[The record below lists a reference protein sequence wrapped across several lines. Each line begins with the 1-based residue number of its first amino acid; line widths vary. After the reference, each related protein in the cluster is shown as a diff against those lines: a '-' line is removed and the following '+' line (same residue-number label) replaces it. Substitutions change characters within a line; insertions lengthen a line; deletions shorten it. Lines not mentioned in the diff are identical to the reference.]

1 MNNFNRRDIL
11 KAGLALAGATALGA
25 HAQAPQERGVT
36 ANSIK
41 LGQIV
46 ATTGPVAIYGI
57 PIRAGTQAYLGMV
70 NDRGGVNGRKIE
82 LVSEDS
88 AFSTPQSLAIAR
100 RFMTNDGIFAL
111 INSMGT
117 AQVSALIPYLVEQEK
132 TPIFG
137 TYGGAVEWFNPP
149 KEGLFGL
156 QVLYEDLAGA
166 LGRWSAKE
174 AHKNIMAVHIEGA
187 SFTKAAKA
195 VEPMVKAASPQST
208 VDFLPV
214 KLPTQDYSPIILQV
228 AQKKP
233 DAIIAMLIES
243 EFITFMRELRN
254 QGIKTPVYAWGPVV
268 TLRTLQNGGA
278 TMEGVKAFSWT
289 KAPTSTTPAV
299 AEYRQALQK
308 YAPTEKPDFISLF
321 NFAQAKVFVEALSRV
336 KGPLTHASFYQALYS
351 LQNYDS
357 GIFPPLSFSPTRH
370 QGLTSLVPVQVRN
383 GEWVELGGMIDT
395 SNPKW

>member
-1 MNNFNRRDIL
+1 MNNFKRRDVL
-11 KAGLALAGATALGA
+11 KASVAGLGMSALGFN
-25 HAQAPQERGVT
+25 AQAQQTRGVSAT
-36 ANSIK
+36 SIK
-41 LGQIV
+41 LGQVV
-46 ATTGPVAIYGI
+46 ATTGPVAIYGV
-57 PIRAGTQAYLGMV
+57 PIRAGTQAYINMV

-82 LVSEDS
+82 LLTEDS

-100 RFMTNDGIFAL
+100 RYMSGDGIFAL

-117 AQVSALIPYLVEQEK
+117 AQVGALIPYLVDQEK

-149 KEGLFGL
+149 KPGLYGL

-174 AHKNIMAVHIEGA
+174 GHKNIMAVHIEGA

-195 VEPMVKAASPQST
+195 VEPMVKGVAGQST

-214 KLPTQDYSPIILQV
+214 KLPTQDYSPIILQI
-228 AQKKP
+228 AQKRP
-233 DAIIAMLIES
+233 DAIVAMLIES

-254 QGIKTPVYAWGPVV
+254 QGVKTPVYAWGPVV

-278 TMEGVKAFSWT
+278 TMEGLKAFSWT
-289 KAPTSTTPAV
+289 KAPMSPAPAV

-308 YAPTEKPDFISLF
+308 YALAEKPDFVSLF
-321 NFAQAKVFVEALSRV
+321 NFAQTKVFVEALSRV
-336 KGPLTHASFYQALYS
+336 KGPLTHATFYDALHS
-351 LQNYDS
+351 MQNYDS
-357 GIFPPLSFSPTRH
+357 GIFPPLTFSPTRH
-370 QGLTSLVPVQVRN
+370 QGLTSLVPLQVRN
-383 GEWVELGGMIDT
+383 GEWVELGGTIDT